1 MTPKKAKFEKA
12 AAKLIAG
19 IRKEWNKELGEP
31 GARVSELVMDKAQA
45 LLSAAKDNK
54 ALVLLNGLS
63 LTQFLGETWVRKHP
77 GVKQCISGFEAM
89 LKDEASRST

>member
-1 MTPKKAKFEKA
+1 MIPKKEKFEKA
-12 AAKLIAG
+12 AAKLIAV
-19 IRKEWNKELGEP
+19 IQKERNKEFGEA
-31 GARVSELVMDKAQA
+31 GAKVSELVMDKAQA
-45 LLSAAKDNK
+45 LLSAAKENK

-89 LKDEASRST
+89 LKDEALRST